1 MIMIRFNERFCFS
14 SWDSAAVLFVSGN
27 GDSSFFSGCP
37 FPITIGA
44 TNVISKAKKENRNRY
59 ICLIVVLKATF
70 GDVAF
75 DGLLHFGKL
84 KIPVIDGI
92 PDIPPGIRQQ
102 NPPDK
107 LHNIRLQVHLVSL
120 TLIFSKKI
128 MHLSTSSE
136 IRYTPKYYRLPR
148 WLCPFLKKENAHN
161 FDRRQHYVVRHKVK

>member
-120 TLIFSKKI
+120 TLIFSKKSCICLLLVKYVIRRNITGFQGDCVYFWRKKMHTILIDVNI
-128 MHLSTSSE
+128 MSSG
-136 IRYTPKYYRLPR
+136 TK
-148 WLCPFLKKENAHN
+148 
-161 FDRRQHYVVRHKVK
+161 